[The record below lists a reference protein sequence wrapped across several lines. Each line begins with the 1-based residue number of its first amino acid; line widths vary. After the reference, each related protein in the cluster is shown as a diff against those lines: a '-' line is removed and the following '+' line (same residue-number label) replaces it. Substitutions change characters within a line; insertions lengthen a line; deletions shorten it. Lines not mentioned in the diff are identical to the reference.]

1 MSTPGKQVNQDEI
14 TPVTPEQKEKKTKK
28 KSNKNERFK
37 WWQSLLLILSTLV
50 ITVGAAYYISDKY
63 LWSIVDENRI
73 KEQLA
78 FYKDKV
84 DAEPNNSSHRVNL
97 GYTYF
102 IDGENDEAIKQLK
115 VAIDLDK
122 NNFNAYLNLAI
133 VYNDDKQFDNALKY
147 AEKATKLSPRDY
159 KGHLVKGTIYRE
171 LKMYEESLDTLNQ
184 ANQLMPRNVD
194 IIYEIGKLSEDQGL
208 TKEAEQIYKEA
219 LSYDPLHKNSLEG
232 LDRVA
237 KK

>member
-1 MSTPGKQVNQDEI
+1 MSRHEKQGSQDGNSMTPDEKVN
-14 TPVTPEQKEKKTKK
+14 K
-28 KSNKNERFK
+28 KSNKSDRFK
-37 WWQSLLLILSTLV
+37 WWQSLLLILFTLV
-50 ITVGAAYYISDKY
+50 ITAGASYYISDQY
-63 LWSIVDENRI
+63 LWPKVDENRI
-73 KEQLA
+73 NEQLA
-78 FYKDKV
+78 YYKDQV
-84 DAEPNNSSHRVNL
+84 EAEPNNSNHRVNL

-102 IDGENDEAIKQLK
+102 IKDDNEEAIKQLK

-133 VYNDDKQFDNALKY
+133 VYNDDMQFDNALKN

-159 KGHLVKGTIYRE
+159 KGHMIKGSVYRE
-171 LKMYEESLDTLNQ
+171 LKMYKESLDTLNE

-194 IIYEIGKLSEDQGL
+194 IIYEIGRLSEDQGL

-219 LSYDPLHKNSLEG
+219 LSYDPLHKNSLAG